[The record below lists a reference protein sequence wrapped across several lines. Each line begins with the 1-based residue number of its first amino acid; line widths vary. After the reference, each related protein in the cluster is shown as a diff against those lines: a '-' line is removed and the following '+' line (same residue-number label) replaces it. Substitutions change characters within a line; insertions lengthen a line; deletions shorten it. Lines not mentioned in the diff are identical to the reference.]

1 MSVIPG
7 GYLEIVVMN
16 RCQKDQCLQA
26 QHRKR
31 YRFDLFGIYSE
42 QKHLVEMRCKH
53 MLPSAV

>member
-16 RCQKDQCLQA
+16 RYQKDLCLQA

-31 YRFDLFGIYSE
+31 YSFDLFGIYSE
-42 QKHLVEMRCKH
+42 QKHVVEVRRKH